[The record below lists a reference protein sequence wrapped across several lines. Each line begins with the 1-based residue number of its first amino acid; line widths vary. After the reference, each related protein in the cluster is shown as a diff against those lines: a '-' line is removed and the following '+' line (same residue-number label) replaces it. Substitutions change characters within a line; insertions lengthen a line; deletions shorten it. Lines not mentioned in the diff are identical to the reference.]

1 MENLLDT
8 HTLIWFMEGDEQL
21 GKNARKT
28 IENNTAINYVSI
40 ASIWEIAIKVS
51 LGKLELFIPF
61 SEIEVHIYNNGFQI
75 LPITFEDALKLSTL
89 PFYHK
94 DPFDRI
100 LISTAQIEKLKII
113 GVDDVFDKYG
123 VTRIWD

>member
-1 MENLLDT
+1 MKNLVDT
-8 HTLIWFMEGDEQL
+8 HTLIWFIEGDEQL
-21 GKNARKT
+21 GANARKE
-28 IENNTAINYVSI
+28 IEKSDATNYISI

-61 SEIEVHIYNNGFQI
+61 SQIEAHIYKNGFQI
-75 LPITFEDALKLSTL
+75 LPIEFEDTLEISAL

-100 LISTAQIEKLKII
+100 IIAQSITNNLAILSKDGIFKE
-113 GVDDVFDKYG
+113 YG
-123 VTRIWD
+123 VTLIW